1 MPSPDFTIS
10 CSDDELSSEATGTKG
25 NLSWTPSPE
34 EIIALYSTM
43 ESKEYLPLEWKCPGR
58 RPPSEDGMEEEKDDK
73 EEAVEEEVDKN
84 FDFDESDGTEDAVN
98 TPGKSKFSTP
108 QHKRLRTPGTPGCGL
123 QGLRTPGT
131 PGSVIGSARKV
142 TTSLNDVLANMRKHK
157 ILDDDKDT
165 SKDNK

>member
-58 RPPSEDGMEEEKDDK
+58 RPPSEDGMEEEKVDK

-84 FDFDESDGTEDAVN
+84 FDFDDSDGSEDAVN

-108 QHKRLRTPGTPGCGL
+108 QNKR
-123 QGLRTPGT
+123 LRTPGT
-131 PGSVIGSARKV
+131 PGSVIGSARKM

-157 ILDDDKDT
+157 IMDEEKGN
-165 SKDNK
+165 SKEQK